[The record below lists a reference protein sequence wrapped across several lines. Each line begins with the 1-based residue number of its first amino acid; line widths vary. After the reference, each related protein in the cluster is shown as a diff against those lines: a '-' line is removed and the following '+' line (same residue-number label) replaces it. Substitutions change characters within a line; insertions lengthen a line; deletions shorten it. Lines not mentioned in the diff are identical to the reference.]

1 MALIREMYLF
11 DTYRLNDYLFH
22 IGSLNFIILT
32 ANPERMLDYTT
43 ILKPYDTYIWML
55 ILISVFTVMFTMVA
69 ISQTSS
75 LWIENS
81 ARTSIHQCK
90 MKLVVYCA

>member
-1 MALIREMYLF
+1 MYLL

-43 ILKPYDTYIWML
+43 ILKPYDIYIWML

-90 MKLVVYCA
+90 MTFVHKLNLES

>member
-11 DTYRLNDYLFH
+11 DTYRLNGYLFH

-32 ANPERMLDYTT
+32 AIPERMLDYTT
-43 ILKPYDTYIWML
+43 ILKPYDIYIWIL
-55 ILISVFTVMFTMVA
+55 IFISVFAVMITMVA
-69 ISQTSS
+69 ISQISI

-81 ARTSIHQCK
+81 ARRSIHQC
-90 MKLVVYCA
+90 M